1 MAGRG
6 PQSLPGMQRPR
17 EQERRHP
24 PLRVGAAGPAPV
36 ARAAAALQ
44 DALARR
50 AEQSAAVGLARADA
64 AALDLAAAAPAV
76 ARGRPGGERGLSLAV
91 RPAVP
96 PVVVAAARGA
106 RGLGLRC
113 GRWGCWSRCWRSCL
127 WRSVLYEPRRE
138 QGLASSANLAAVRAL
153 LALGGVDARGA
164 TRLLGESRRR
174 ARIGELARG
183 VLVLRTRT
191 VVAGMRVYSRLVVVG
206 GRSNASPRGPM
217 PLDARDG
224 HAAVSCGENAR
235 WPSDRRRRARARG
248 VLCYRRGEPCGDRAL
263 GAR

>member
-1 MAGRG
+1 MRAFVLLVVPVSMAGRG

-24 PLRVGAAGPAPV
+24 SLRVGAEGPAPV
-36 ARAAAALQ
+36 ARATAALQ

-106 RGLGLRC
+106 RGL
-113 GRWGCWSRCWRSCL
+113 W
-127 WRSVLYEPRRE
+127 
-138 QGLASSANLAAVRAL
+138 AAAV
-153 LALGGVDARGA
+153 VDGAAGRGA
-164 TRLLGESRRR
+164 
-174 ARIGELARG
+174 
-183 VLVLRTRT
+183 
-191 VVAGMRVYSRLVVVG
+191 
-206 GRSNASPRGPM
+206 
-217 PLDARDG
+217 
-224 HAAVSCGENAR
+224 
-235 WPSDRRRRARARG
+235 
-248 VLCYRRGEPCGDRAL
+248 
-263 GAR
+263 GARVCGVVCLRRKPLFFTRSPGPRLISPPGANWRTGVRLERAVCLC